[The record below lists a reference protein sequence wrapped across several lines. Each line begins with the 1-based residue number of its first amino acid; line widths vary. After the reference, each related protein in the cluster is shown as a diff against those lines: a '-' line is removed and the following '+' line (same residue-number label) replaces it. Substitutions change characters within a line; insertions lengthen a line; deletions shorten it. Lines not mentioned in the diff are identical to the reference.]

1 MLHDLPFDG
10 ELPAAAEAAPPSS
23 PRGCT
28 NLKLRQLA
36 RRVSRDYDA
45 VLGAAVGLKTSQYSL
60 LSHIAKLGPLRPA
73 DLAASMTLE
82 PSTLSRNLQPLVA
95 QGWVAVGPGAD
106 GRSRLVALTDAG
118 RAKRAEALVAWKQ
131 AQLALNARLGSERVA
146 ALHRTIDE
154 CMALLD
160 AEPGPES
167 DPEFDTATEKEAR
180 DDRHRRN

>member
-1 MLHDLPFDG
+1 MPQNTALDVDAPAEPDFD
-10 ELPAAAEAAPPSS
+10 PAAP

-73 DLAASMTLE
+73 DLAALMTLE

-95 QGWVAVGPGAD
+95 QGWVEVGPGAD

-118 RAKRAEALVAWKQ
+118 HAKRAEARIAWKQ

-146 ALHRTIDE
+146 ALHRTIDD
-154 CMALLD
+154 CLALLE
-160 AEPGPES
+160 AEPEPAPE
-167 DPEFDTATEKEAR
+167 PELATEKEPR
-180 DDRHRRN
+180 DD